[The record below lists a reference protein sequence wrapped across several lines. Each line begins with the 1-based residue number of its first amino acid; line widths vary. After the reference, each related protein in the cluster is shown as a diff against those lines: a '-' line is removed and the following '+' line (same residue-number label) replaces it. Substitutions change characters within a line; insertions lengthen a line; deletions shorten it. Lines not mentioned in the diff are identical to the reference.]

1 MTPRTPVPPS
11 SADRVT
17 VGSDE
22 LTFRA
27 TSDATA
33 GALVA
38 IDVRMTP
45 GGGPPLLHRHDAV
58 EIYKVERGELAI
70 YLEDD
75 AGEVARVVAGTGSV
89 VAIPGGREHTIRN
102 ESQSP
107 ARAYVVFAPGTEM
120 ERFAR
125 AADELT
131 SKGTA
136 EPADVLALAE
146 QHGVEMTRPVPT
158 GAPGRRSF
166 SSRCA

>member
-1 MTPRTPVPPS
+1 MEVSTISTQTPFLFRH
-11 SADRVT
+11 AARVT
-17 VGSDE
+17 SGWVLLPFGSK
-22 LTFRA
+22 
-27 TSDATA
+27 SSSSA

-107 ARAYVVFAPGTEM
+107 ARAYVVFAPGSEM
-120 ERFAR
+120 ER
-125 AADELT
+125 
-131 SKGTA
+131 
-136 EPADVLALAE
+136 
-146 QHGVEMTRPVPT
+146 
-158 GAPGRRSF
+158 
-166 SSRCA
+166 